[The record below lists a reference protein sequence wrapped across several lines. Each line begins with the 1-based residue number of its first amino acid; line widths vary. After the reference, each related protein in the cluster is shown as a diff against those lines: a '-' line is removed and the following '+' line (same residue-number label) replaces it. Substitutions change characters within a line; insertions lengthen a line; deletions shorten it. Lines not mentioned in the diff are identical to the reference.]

1 MKNLCFLLLIFGLF
15 GFSNPPQGAKGTL
28 VVSVENVNKQSG
40 DLRLGLYISKSSYDA
55 EDNPD
60 YWIVHKVESTGTVR
74 VVIEDLPFGK
84 YAIAMIHDVNGNTEL
99 DYNFVGV
106 PKEPYGFSKK
116 SARFKKPAFNEV
128 NFDFSSDQQQVKVQL
143 VEW

>member
-60 YWIVHKVESTGTVR
+60 YWIVHKVESTGAVHIVDHGDGVFAERQIFNDDADGARRLYFMNDPIVT
-74 VVIEDLPFGK
+74 
-84 YAIAMIHDVNGNTEL
+84 
-99 DYNFVGV
+99 DY
-106 PKEPYGFSKK
+106 
-116 SARFKKPAFNEV
+116 
-128 NFDFSSDQQQVKVQL
+128 
-143 VEW
+143 WI